1 MEAPRDENLVV
12 LSGVPIIPQQAQRAL
27 NKFLLRKLS
36 EANVDDHTKI
46 YVPVDGNGESLE

>member
-12 LSGVPIIPQQAQRAL
+12 LSGVPIIPQRSQRAL
-27 NKFLLRKLS
+27 NKFLLRRIL

-46 YVPVDGNGESLE
+46 YVPVDGTGQSLG